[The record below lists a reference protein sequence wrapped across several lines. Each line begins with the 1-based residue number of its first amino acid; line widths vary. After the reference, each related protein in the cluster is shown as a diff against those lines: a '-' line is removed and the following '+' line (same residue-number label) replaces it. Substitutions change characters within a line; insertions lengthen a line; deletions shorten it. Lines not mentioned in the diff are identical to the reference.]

1 MKDIRER
8 LKMVLNHH
16 SVALSSIAVDPA
28 MQTRLSRQVNAGSS
42 ITYDTIYRF
51 LEVFQNVSA
60 EWLIRG
66 KGKMILSD
74 NLPPIIGDES
84 ENDLNTH
91 AMLAQAK
98 KDIDSL
104 NIEIASL
111 KNELLKKDGA
121 IEWQKE
127 FISELIDEK
136 KELLIETAKKYF
148 DGDIYSLC
156 EEYFRCVGDVV
167 AKTGAD
173 IIGHFDL
180 ISKFNEDGSLF
191 DENHP
196 RYVEAYRAA
205 IEKLIPYSLPF
216 EVNTGAI
223 SRGYRKKPYPS
234 LEQIKY
240 IASLGGTV
248 VLTGDTHN
256 AENLC
261 FEFEKWNAECEK
273 IGVNIKTHW

>member
-74 NLPPIIGDES
+74 NLPPIVGDES
-84 ENDLNTH
+84 ENDLDTH

-98 KDIDSL
+98 NEIDSL

-136 KELLIETAKKYF
+136 K
-148 DGDIYSLC
+148 
-156 EEYFRCVGDVV
+156 
-167 AKTGAD
+167 
-173 IIGHFDL
+173 
-180 ISKFNEDGSLF
+180 
-191 DENHP
+191 
-196 RYVEAYRAA
+196 
-205 IEKLIPYSLPF
+205 
-216 EVNTGAI
+216 
-223 SRGYRKKPYPS
+223 
-234 LEQIKY
+234 
-240 IASLGGTV
+240 GT
-248 VLTGDTHN
+248 
-256 AENLC
+256 
-261 FEFEKWNAECEK
+261 
-273 IGVNIKTHW
+273 